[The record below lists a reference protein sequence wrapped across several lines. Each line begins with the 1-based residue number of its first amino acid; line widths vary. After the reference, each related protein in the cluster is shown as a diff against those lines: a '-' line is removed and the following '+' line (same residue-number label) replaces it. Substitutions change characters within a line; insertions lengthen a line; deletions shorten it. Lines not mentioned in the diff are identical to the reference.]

1 MADSLPA
8 PSQLILDDHPR
19 LGRIHVDME
28 AFFDFSFWLAEELED
43 MKAQALHGQTMPRS
57 STRHAHRNDDLRGN
71 QHRTR

>member
-28 AFFDFSFWLAEELED
+28 AFFDFSFWIAEELED
-43 MKAQALHGQTMPRS
+43 MKGPEGARRDPVGPQG
-57 STRHAHRNDDLRGN
+57 
-71 QHRTR
+71 RTSGPV